1 MGHDAFSVPDSRF
14 TCGRG
19 VASIHA
25 SSLCFAFPKHVF
37 DLVVINF
44 CKTPSL
50 RCVFI
55 DEGIALLLI
64 YEGPRMVGAG
74 GYSELYGMR
83 GFVDF

>member
-1 MGHDAFSVPDSRF
+1 MGHDAFSVPESRF
-14 TCGRG
+14 SLGRG

-25 SSLCFAFPKHVF
+25 SSLCFTFSKHVF

-44 CKTPSL
+44 CKTLSL

-55 DEGIALLLI
+55 GEGIALLLI